1 MYKWISRKLFG
12 TENERTL
19 KKIGPLVPAINELE
33 PRIQPLTDAQLGA
46 KTAEF
51 KDKLGQG
58 ASLDDILPEAFAVVR
73 EASRRTTK
81 MRHFDVQLIGGVV
94 LHHGMIAEM
103 KTGEGK
109 TLVATLPAYL
119 NALTGRGVHIV
130 TVNDY
135 LARRDTEWM
144 GAIYRF
150 LGLSVGTIQ
159 HDLGDADRQTAYRA
173 DITYGT
179 NNEFG
184 FDYLRDNMKFRQADL
199 AQREFNYAIV
209 DEVDSI
215 LIDEA
220 RTPLIISGPSSEST
234 QLYTKVDALVRR
246 FQKDKQFTIDEKSR
260 TVSIQES
267 GVAEAERALGVPNLY
282 DLNNMDYVHAINT
295 ALKAHH
301 LFKRDVDYMIQD
313 GKVVIVDEFTGRLM
327 PGRRYSD
334 GLHQALEAKERV
346 KVEEENQTLASVT
359 FQNYFRMY
367 KKLAGMTGT
376 AATEKEEFRH
386 IYGLDVIEI
395 PTNKTLIR
403 LENPDVIYR
412 TGPEKWNAAAEE
424 IIDLNTKGRPVLV
437 GTISIEKSEHLST
450 LLRRKNIRHVVLN
463 AKYHE
468 QEASIIAQAGRV
480 GAVTIATNMAG
491 RGVDILLGGNPEYLA
506 REQLKKSGLDPAKIT
521 PEQYEAQYQK
531 ILETVTDVTQKEHEA
546 VVALGGLHV
555 LGTERHEARRID
567 NQLRGRAGRQGD
579 PGSSRFYLSLEDDL
593 MRIFGSE
600 RISGLMARIGMGEG
614 VPIEHNMI
622 SKAIERAQKQVEGQ
636 NFTVRKHLLE
646 YDDVMNKQRETIY
659 GQRRKILN
667 GEDQREYFL
676 GLVDSLVDW
685 MLDTHAN
692 KDTSPEDW
700 NREGLR
706 QAILGAVRP
715 RHRDPGH
722 QLGHGRPRRAAR
734 DPDQGAQG
742 RLRGQGA
749 AARPVHARVR
759 ADDPPPG
766 HRLAMEGPSARDGP
780 PQGRHRPAG
789 LRPERPAHRI
799 QERGLRD
806 VPVHAGP
813 DRGGC
818 RALPLP
824 DPACHRPAGAG
835 PQADAGL
842 LPAARRA
849 VRPAVQAGPGHDPG
863 QAPQALIREPRRSHA
878 RRQDPGSPHFRR
890 RPDPAGRVGHRPRPG
905 LGRHPPEPPH
915 LAQHPRRQRGHGHRD
930 HLAHGHRPGPAGRHR
945 HHPPQPVDRRPGRG
959 GRQGQAPRE
968 RHGRRARSPCGPR
981 TRSPGP
987 SRS

>member
-12 TENERTL
+12 TDNDRTL
-19 KKIGPLVPAINELE
+19 KRIGPLVSAINELE
-33 PRIQPLTDAQLGA
+33 ARVQPLTDDQLRG

-51 KDKLGQG
+51 REKLAQG
-58 ASLDDILPEAFAVVR
+58 ASLEDILPEAFAVVR
-73 EASRRTTK
+73 EASKRTTK
-81 MRHFDVQLIGGVV
+81 MRHFDVQLVGGIV
-94 LHHGMIAEM
+94 LHQGKIAEM

-119 NALTGRGVHIV
+119 NALPGQGVHIV

-135 LARRDTEWM
+135 LAKRDTEWM

-159 HDLGDADRQTAYRA
+159 HDLGDADRYTAYRA

-184 FDYLRDNMKFRQADL
+184 FDYLRDNMKFRLGDL

-220 RTPLIISGPSSEST
+220 RTPLIISGPTNEST
-234 QLYTKVDALVRR
+234 QLYTRVDALVRR
-246 FQKDKQFTIDEKSR
+246 FQKDRHFSLDEKSR
-260 TVSIQES
+260 TVSVQEP

-282 DLNNMDYVHAINT
+282 DLANMEYVHAINT

-301 LFKRDVDYMIQD
+301 LFKLDVDYMVQD

-346 KVEEENQTLASVT
+346 KVEDENQTLASVT

-376 AATEKEEFRH
+376 AATEATEFRH
-386 IYGLDVIEI
+386 IYGLDVVEV

-403 LENPDVIYR
+403 LENPDVIFR
-412 TGPEKWNAAAEE
+412 TGGEKWNAVVEE
-424 IIDLNTKGRPVLV
+424 ILELNKSGRPVLV

-450 LLRRKNIRHVVLN
+450 LLRRKNVPHVVLN

-468 QEASIIAQAGRV
+468 QEASIIAQAGRI

-491 RGVDILLGGNPEYLA
+491 RGVDILLGGNPEYLS
-506 REQLKKSGLDPAKIT
+506 RERLKKSGADPAKTT
-521 PEQYEAQYQK
+521 PEQYEKVLQ
-531 ILETVTDVTQKEHEA
+531 DVIATTQKEHEA
-546 VVALGGLHV
+546 VVALTGLHV

-600 RISGLMARIGMGEG
+600 RISGLMGRIGMGDG

-622 SKAIERAQKQVEGQ
+622 TRAIERAQKQVEGQ

-646 YDDVMNKQRETIY
+646 YDDVMNKQRTTIY
-659 GQRRKILN
+659 GQRRKILK
-667 GEDQREYFL
+667 GEDQHEYFL
-676 GLVDSLVDW
+676 GLIDNLVDW

-692 KDTSPEDW
+692 KDASPEDW
-700 NREGLR
+700 DREALR
-706 QAILGAVRP
+706 QALLAQFGLDLETLGIDWAVVVHGELRDRLVKGLVAVYEAKERQLGPFMREFERMILLQVIDAQWKDHLLEMDHLKEGIGLRGYGQKDPLIEYKKEGFEMFQSMLDRIEEDAVRYLFLIQP
-715 RHRDPGH
+715 VIDQPA
-722 QLGHGRPRRAAR
+722 PVRR
-734 DPDQGAQG
+734 QT
-742 RLRGQGA
+742 
-749 AARPVHARVR
+749 PVYYQQ
-759 ADDPPPG
+759 PT
-766 HRLAMEGPSARDGP
+766 GPSGQRSKQARAMIPGK
-780 PQGRHRPAG
+780 RHK
-789 LRPERPAHRI
+789 H
-799 QERGLRD
+799 
-806 VPVHAGP
+806 
-813 DRGGC
+813 
-818 RALPLP
+818 
-824 DPACHRPAGAG
+824 
-835 PQADAGL
+835 
-842 LPAARRA
+842 
-849 VRPAVQAGPGHDPG
+849 
-863 QAPQALIREPRRSHA
+863 
-878 RRQDPGSPHFRR
+878 
-890 RPDPAGRVGHRPRPG
+890 
-905 LGRHPPEPPH
+905 
-915 LAQHPRRQRGHGHRD
+915 
-930 HLAHGHRPGPAGRHR
+930 
-945 HHPPQPVDRRPGRG
+945 
-959 GRQGQAPRE
+959 
-968 RHGRRARSPCGPR
+968 
-981 TRSPGP
+981 
-987 SRS
+987 

>member
-19 KKIGPLVPAINELE
+19 KRITPIVRAVNDLE
-33 PRIQPLTDAQLGA
+33 SRIQPLTDDQLRA

-51 KDKLGQG
+51 KDKLAQG

-73 EASRRTTK
+73 EASKRTTR
-81 MRHFDVQLIGGVV
+81 MRHFDVQLIGGAV
-94 LHHGMIAEM
+94 LHQGKIAEM

-119 NALTGRGVHIV
+119 NALSGQGVHIV

-135 LARRDTEWM
+135 LAKRDTEWM

-150 LGLSVGTIQ
+150 LGLTVGTIQ
-159 HDLGDADRQTAYRA
+159 HDLGDVERHTAYRA

-184 FDYLRDNMKFRQADL
+184 FDYLRDNMKFRLSDL
-199 AQREFNYAIV
+199 TQREFNYAIV

-220 RTPLIISGPSSEST
+220 RTPLIISGPTNEST
-234 QLYTKVDALVRR
+234 QLYTRVDALVRR
-246 FQKDKQFTIDEKSR
+246 LQKDKHFTLDEKSR
-260 TVSIQES
+260 TVSVQEP
-267 GVAEAERALGVPNLY
+267 GVAEAERVLGVPNLY
-282 DLNNMDYVHAINT
+282 DLANMEYVHAVNT

-301 LFKRDVDYMIQD
+301 LFKRDVDYMVQD

-346 KVEEENQTLASVT
+346 RVEEENQTLASVT

-376 AATEKEEFRH
+376 AATEATEFRH
-386 IYGLDVIEI
+386 IYGLDVVEI

-412 TGPEKWNAAAEE
+412 TGPEKWNAVAEE
-424 IIDLNTKGRPVLV
+424 IIDLNRKGRPVLV

-450 LLRRKNIRHVVLN
+450 LLRRKNVRHVVLN
-463 AKYHE
+463 ARYHE

-491 RGVDILLGGNPEYLA
+491 RGVDILLGGNPEFLA
-506 REQLKKSGLDPAKIT
+506 REQIKKSGVDPAKAV
-521 PEQYEAQYQK
+521 PEQLDQALREVAA
-531 ILETVTDVTQKEHEA
+531 VTQKEHEA

-593 MRIFGSE
+593 MRIFGSD

-614 VPIEHNMI
+614 VPIEHGMI
-622 SKAIERAQKQVEGQ
+622 TRAIERSQKQVEGQ

-659 GQRRKILN
+659 GQRRKILK

-676 GLVDSLVDW
+676 GLIDSLVDW

-692 KDTSPEDW
+692 KDASPEDW
-700 NREGLR
+700 DREALRAAVTAQFGVDIGTLGIDWDTVVHDELRETVVKGLVAAFEAKERQLGPFMREFERMILLQVIDTQWKDHLSLMDHLKEGIGLR
-706 QAILGAVRP
+706 GYGQKDPLIEYKKEGFEMFQSMLDRIEEDAVRYLFLIQP
-715 RHRDPGH
+715 VVDQPAPVR
-722 QLGHGRPRRAAR
+722 RPT
-734 DPDQGAQG
+734 
-742 RLRGQGA
+742 
-749 AARPVHARVR
+749 PVYYQQPA
-759 ADDPPPG
+759 
-766 HRLAMEGPSARDGP
+766 GPSGQRSKQARAMIPGK
-780 PQGRHRPAG
+780 RHK
-789 LRPERPAHRI
+789 H
-799 QERGLRD
+799 
-806 VPVHAGP
+806 
-813 DRGGC
+813 
-818 RALPLP
+818 
-824 DPACHRPAGAG
+824 
-835 PQADAGL
+835 
-842 LPAARRA
+842 
-849 VRPAVQAGPGHDPG
+849 
-863 QAPQALIREPRRSHA
+863 
-878 RRQDPGSPHFRR
+878 
-890 RPDPAGRVGHRPRPG
+890 
-905 LGRHPPEPPH
+905 
-915 LAQHPRRQRGHGHRD
+915 
-930 HLAHGHRPGPAGRHR
+930 
-945 HHPPQPVDRRPGRG
+945 
-959 GRQGQAPRE
+959 
-968 RHGRRARSPCGPR
+968 
-981 TRSPGP
+981 
-987 SRS
+987 

>member
-1 MYKWISRKLFG
+1 MYKFISRKLFG
-12 TENERTL
+12 TDNERTL
-19 KKIGPLVPAINELE
+19 KKIAPVVRAVNELE
-33 PRIQPLTDAQLGA
+33 PRIQPLTDDQLRA

-51 KDKLGQG
+51 KEKLSQG

-81 MRHFDVQLIGGVV
+81 MRHFDVQLIGGAV
-94 LHHGMIAEM
+94 LHQGRIAEM

-119 NALTGRGVHIV
+119 NALTGKGVHIV

-135 LARRDTEWM
+135 LAKRDTEWM

-150 LGLSVGTIQ
+150 LGLTVGTIQ
-159 HDLGDADRQTAYRA
+159 HDLGDADRYTAYRA

-184 FDYLRDNMKFRQADL
+184 FDYLRDNMKFRLADL

-220 RTPLIISGPSSEST
+220 RTPLIISGPTNEST
-234 QLYTKVDALVRR
+234 QLYTRVDALVRR
-246 FQKDKQFTIDEKSR
+246 LQKDKHFTLDEKSR
-260 TVSIQES
+260 TVSVQEP
-267 GVAEAERALGVPNLY
+267 GVAEAERVLAMPNLY
-282 DLNNMDYVHAINT
+282 DLANMEYVHAINT

-301 LFKRDVDYMIQD
+301 LFKRDVDYMVQD

-346 KVEEENQTLASVT
+346 RVEEENQTLASVT

-376 AATEKEEFRH
+376 AATEATEFRH
-386 IYGLDVIEI
+386 IYGLDVVEI

-412 TGPEKWNAAAEE
+412 TGLEKWNAVAEE
-424 IIDLNTKGRPVLV
+424 IIDLNQKGRPVLV

-450 LLRRKNIRHVVLN
+450 LLRRKNVPHVVLN

-468 QEASIIAQAGRV
+468 QEASIIAQAGRI

-491 RGVDILLGGNPEYLA
+491 RGVDILLGGNPEFLA
-506 REQLKKSGLDPAKIT
+506 REQLKKSGADLAKVT
-521 PEQYEAQYQK
+521 PEQVDQALQE
-531 ILETVTDVTQKEHEA
+531 VTAVTQKEHEA
-546 VVALGGLHV
+546 VVALAGLHV

-614 VPIEHNMI
+614 VPIEHGMI
-622 SKAIERAQKQVEGQ
+622 TKAIERAQKQVEGQ

-659 GQRRKILN
+659 GQRRKILK

-676 GLVDSLVDW
+676 GLIDNLVAW

-692 KDTSPEDW
+692 KDASPEDW
-700 NREGLR
+700 GREALRTAVTAQFGVDIETLGIDWDTVVHDELRETIVKGLVAAYEAKERQLGPFMREFERMILLQVIDAQWKDHLSMMDHLKEGIGLR
-706 QAILGAVRP
+706 GYGQKDPLIEYKKEGFEMFQSMLDRIEEDAVRYLFLIQP
-715 RHRDPGH
+715 VVDQPA
-722 QLGHGRPRRAAR
+722 PVRR
-734 DPDQGAQG
+734 QT
-742 RLRGQGA
+742 
-749 AARPVHARVR
+749 PVYYQQPA
-759 ADDPPPG
+759 
-766 HRLAMEGPSARDGP
+766 GPSGQRSKQARAMIPGK
-780 PQGRHRPAG
+780 RHK
-789 LRPERPAHRI
+789 H
-799 QERGLRD
+799 
-806 VPVHAGP
+806 
-813 DRGGC
+813 
-818 RALPLP
+818 
-824 DPACHRPAGAG
+824 
-835 PQADAGL
+835 
-842 LPAARRA
+842 
-849 VRPAVQAGPGHDPG
+849 
-863 QAPQALIREPRRSHA
+863 
-878 RRQDPGSPHFRR
+878 
-890 RPDPAGRVGHRPRPG
+890 
-905 LGRHPPEPPH
+905 
-915 LAQHPRRQRGHGHRD
+915 
-930 HLAHGHRPGPAGRHR
+930 
-945 HHPPQPVDRRPGRG
+945 
-959 GRQGQAPRE
+959 
-968 RHGRRARSPCGPR
+968 
-981 TRSPGP
+981 
-987 SRS
+987 

>member
-12 TENERTL
+12 TDNDRTL
-19 KKIGPLVPAINELE
+19 KRISPLVSVINDLE
-33 PRIQPLTDAQLGA
+33 PRVAPLTDDQLRA

-51 KDKLGQG
+51 KEKLSQG
-58 ASLDDILPEAFAVVR
+58 APLDDILPEAFAVVR

-94 LHHGMIAEM
+94 LHQGKISEM

-119 NALTGRGVHIV
+119 NALTGQGVHIV

-135 LARRDTEWM
+135 LAKRDTEWM

-159 HDLGDADRQTAYRA
+159 HDLGDADRYTAYRA

-184 FDYLRDNMKFRQADL
+184 FDYLRDNMKFRLADL

-220 RTPLIISGPSSEST
+220 RTPLIISGPTNEST
-234 QLYTKVDALVRR
+234 QLYTQVDTLVRR
-246 FQKDKQFTIDEKSR
+246 FQKDKHFTLDEKTR
-260 TVSIQES
+260 TVSIQEA
-267 GVAEAERALGVPNLY
+267 GVAEAERVLGMTNLY
-282 DLNNMDYVHAINT
+282 DIANMDFVHAINT

-376 AATEKEEFRH
+376 AATEAEEFRH

-412 TGPEKWNAAAEE
+412 TGEEKWNAVAEE

-506 REQLKKSGLDPAKIT
+506 KEQLKKSGADPAKIA
-521 PEQYEAQYQK
+521 PEQYQAQYEK
-531 ILETVTDVTQKEHEA
+531 VVAEVTAVTQKEHEA
-546 VVALGGLHV
+546 VVALQGLHV

-600 RISGLMARIGMGEG
+600 RISGLMGRIGMGDG

-622 SKAIERAQKQVEGQ
+622 TRAIERAQKQVEGQ

-659 GQRRKILN
+659 SQRRKILK

-676 GLVDSLVDW
+676 GLIDNLVEW

-692 KDTSPEDW
+692 KDASPEDW
-700 NREGLR
+700 DRAALR
-706 QAILGAVRP
+706 QAVLAQFGLDIETLGIDWNTVVHAELRDTLTKALIAAREAKERQLGPFMREFERMILLQVIDSQWKDHLLEMDHLKEGIGLRGYGQKDPLIEYKKEGFEMFQSMLDRIEEDAVRYLFLIQP
-715 RHRDPGH
+715 VVDQPA
-722 QLGHGRPRRAAR
+722 PVRR
-734 DPDQGAQG
+734 QT
-742 RLRGQGA
+742 
-749 AARPVHARVR
+749 PVYYQQPA
-759 ADDPPPG
+759 
-766 HRLAMEGPSARDGP
+766 GPSGQRSKQARAMIPGK
-780 PQGRHRPAG
+780 RHK
-789 LRPERPAHRI
+789 H
-799 QERGLRD
+799 
-806 VPVHAGP
+806 
-813 DRGGC
+813 
-818 RALPLP
+818 
-824 DPACHRPAGAG
+824 
-835 PQADAGL
+835 
-842 LPAARRA
+842 
-849 VRPAVQAGPGHDPG
+849 
-863 QAPQALIREPRRSHA
+863 
-878 RRQDPGSPHFRR
+878 
-890 RPDPAGRVGHRPRPG
+890 
-905 LGRHPPEPPH
+905 
-915 LAQHPRRQRGHGHRD
+915 
-930 HLAHGHRPGPAGRHR
+930 
-945 HHPPQPVDRRPGRG
+945 
-959 GRQGQAPRE
+959 
-968 RHGRRARSPCGPR
+968 
-981 TRSPGP
+981 
-987 SRS
+987 

>member
-12 TENERTL
+12 NDNDRTL
-19 KKIGPLVPAINELE
+19 KKIRPLVSAINGLE
-33 PRIQPLTDAQLGA
+33 ARIHPLTDDQLRA

-51 KDKLGQG
+51 REKLSQG
-58 ASLDDILPEAFAVVR
+58 ASLEDILPEAFAVVR
-73 EASRRTTK
+73 EASLRTTR
-81 MRHFDVQLIGGVV
+81 MRHFDVQLVGGIV
-94 LHHGMIAEM
+94 LHQGKIAEM

-119 NALTGRGVHIV
+119 NALTGQGVHIV

-159 HDLGDADRQTAYRA
+159 HDIGDAERYTAYRA

-184 FDYLRDNMKFRQADL
+184 FDYLRDNMKFRLADL

-220 RTPLIISGPSSEST
+220 RTPLIISGPTNEST
-234 QLYTKVDALVRR
+234 QLYTRVDAMVRR
-246 FQKDKQFTIDEKSR
+246 FQKDKHFTLDEKSR
-260 TVSIQES
+260 TVSIQEP
-267 GVAEAERALGVPNLY
+267 GVAEAERFLGVTNLY
-282 DLNNMDYVHAINT
+282 DLANMELVHATNT

-301 LFKRDVDYMIQD
+301 LFKRDVDYMVQD

-346 KVEEENQTLASVT
+346 RVEEENQTLASVT

-376 AATEKEEFRH
+376 AATEATEFRH
-386 IYGLDVIEI
+386 IYGLDVVEI
-395 PTNKTLIR
+395 PTNKPLIR

-412 TGPEKWNAAAEE
+412 TADEKWNAVVEE
-424 IIDLNTKGRPVLV
+424 IVDLSKRGRPVLV

-450 LLRRKNIRHVVLN
+450 LLRRKNIKHVVLN
-463 AKYHE
+463 ARYHE
-468 QEASIIAQAGRV
+468 QEAQIIAQAGRI

-506 REQLKKSGLDPAKIT
+506 REQLRKSGIDPAQAT
-521 PEQYEAQYQK
+521 PEQFEK
-531 ILETVTDVTQKEHEA
+531 VLREVTAVIQKEHEA
-546 VVALGGLHV
+546 VIALEGLHM

-600 RISGLMARIGMGEG
+600 RISGLMARIGMGDG

-622 SKAIERAQKQVEGQ
+622 TRAIERAQKQVEGQ

-659 GQRRKILN
+659 GQRRKILK
-667 GEDQREYFL
+667 GEDQRDYFL

-692 KDTSPEDW
+692 KDKPPEEW
-700 NREGLR
+700 EREALR
-706 QAILGAVRP
+706 QAIQAQFGLDIETLNIDWNTVVYEGLRETLVKALTAAYEAKEKQLGPYMREFERMILLQVIDSQWKDHLLEMDHLKEGIGLRGYGQKDPLIEYKKEGFEMFQSMLDRIEEDAVRYLFLIQP
-715 RHRDPGH
+715 VLEQPAPERKQTPMYY
-722 QLGHGRPRRAAR
+722 QRP
-734 DPDQGAQG
+734 Q
-742 RLRGQGA
+742 
-749 AARPVHARVR
+749 
-759 ADDPPPG
+759 
-766 HRLAMEGPSARDGP
+766 GPSGQRAKQARGMIP
-780 PQGRHRPAG
+780 SKRHKR
-789 LRPERPAHRI
+789 
-799 QERGLRD
+799 
-806 VPVHAGP
+806 
-813 DRGGC
+813 
-818 RALPLP
+818 
-824 DPACHRPAGAG
+824 
-835 PQADAGL
+835 
-842 LPAARRA
+842 
-849 VRPAVQAGPGHDPG
+849 
-863 QAPQALIREPRRSHA
+863 
-878 RRQDPGSPHFRR
+878 
-890 RPDPAGRVGHRPRPG
+890 
-905 LGRHPPEPPH
+905 
-915 LAQHPRRQRGHGHRD
+915 
-930 HLAHGHRPGPAGRHR
+930 
-945 HHPPQPVDRRPGRG
+945 
-959 GRQGQAPRE
+959 
-968 RHGRRARSPCGPR
+968 
-981 TRSPGP
+981 
-987 SRS
+987 